1 MLSYADLFDGTQL
14 SDCPLPCT
22 TTYTET
28 KHLFD
33 RTVSNSNISTLLLTV
48 SSKVLVTRT
57 DFPEFS
63 LASFLSE
70 VGGSMGLW
78 LGLGMVQVME
88 RLLTP
93 YCLGSH
99 ARLKQKLIFLVYA
112 NLDYSY
118 IPAML
123 HYNAKTFKIMT

>member
-1 MLSYADLFDGTQL
+1 MISGKRSLAIYRDLFDGTQL

-22 TTYTET
+22 TTNTET
-28 KHLFD
+28 KHLFY
-33 RTVSNSNISTLLLTV
+33 RTSVRNYSTILLTF

-88 RLLTP
+88 
-93 YCLGSH
+93 
-99 ARLKQKLIFLVYA
+99 LVINSILQRITQNIA
-112 NLDYSY
+112 
-118 IPAML
+118 
-123 HYNAKTFKIMT
+123 T

>member
-1 MLSYADLFDGTQL
+1 LASGNSSLAAYGDLFDGTQL

-22 TTYTET
+22 TKNTET
-28 KHLFD
+28 KHISD
-33 RTVSNSNISTLLLTV
+33 NIGPRNLSTLLLTF

-78 LGLGMVQVME
+78 LGWASCSLQ
-88 RLLTP
+88 
-93 YCLGSH
+93 
-99 ARLKQKLIFLVYA
+99 FL
-112 NLDYSY
+112 NLPQLS
-118 IPAML
+118 IKACP
-123 HYNAKTFKIMT
+123 NT